1 MGSCDRPMRRVRVVR
16 VAAIAASL
24 LVFGCSKP
32 PPARPMPAMSGR
44 IDAPPPVAALPPD
57 ADAPGGGNPGIEPGK
72 SVRVVLS
79 SDGLTLDGVSL
90 GAGSFDRDL
99 EALMARPGFPDAV
112 VTVSIEKDARVLE
125 RRKLIDRL
133 KAVNVRHELEEDFR
147 NGN

>member
-1 MGSCDRPMRRVRVVR
+1 MGSCDSSIRRVRVVF
-16 VAAIAASL
+16 VAVTAAPM
-24 LVFGCSKP
+24 LVLGCSKP

-57 ADAPGGGNPGIEPGK
+57 ADAPGGGNPGIEPGQ

-133 KAVNVRHELEEDFR
+133 KAVNVRHELEEVFR

>member
-1 MGSCDRPMRRVRVVR
+1 MGSCDSSIRRVRVVR
-16 VAAIAASL
+16 VAAMAASL
-24 LVFGCSKP
+24 LVLGCSKP
-32 PPARPMPAMSGR
+32 PPARPVPPMPGPN
-44 IDAPPPVAALPPD
+44 DARPPVAALPPD
-57 ADAPGGGNPGIEPGK
+57 ADAPGGGNPGIEPGQ

-79 SDGLTLDGVSL
+79 SDGLKLDGVVL
-90 GAGSFDRDL
+90 GAGSFDSDL